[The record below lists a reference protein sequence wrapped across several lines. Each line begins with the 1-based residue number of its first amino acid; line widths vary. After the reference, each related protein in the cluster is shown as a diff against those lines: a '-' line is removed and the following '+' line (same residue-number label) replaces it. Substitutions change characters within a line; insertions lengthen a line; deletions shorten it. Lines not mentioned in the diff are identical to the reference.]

1 MDKAFNVDISAI
13 SDISFLPKASEF
25 RDDKLPDF
33 FQEKIP
39 EKMQND
45 KKVLDGKKLEDSWFK
60 PVKADFFI
68 SHKYKDSDKAK
79 RLGAYLQSKGK
90 TVFIDSCIWGSVY
103 RLQKILDDGY
113 CQNDDKKTYAYNKVM
128 KSTSYTHML
137 LTNALLKTL
146 ENCEN
151 FIFLNTK
158 NSINAENIIK
168 DTSETNSP
176 WIYFEINVANALLKE
191 KFKMRQF
198 SESKENCDVFP
209 EMAFEAD
216 LKNFSKVNIK
226 KLLDFLN
233 IPIQKERNQ
242 NEAGVEHNL

>member
-1 MDKAFNVDISAI
+1 MIHAFNVDISDI

-33 FQEKIP
+33 FQEKMP
-39 EKMQND
+39 EKIQND

-60 PVKADFFI
+60 PVTADFFI
-68 SHKYKDSDKAK
+68 SHKREDSDKAK
-79 RLGAYLQSKGK
+79 RLGAYLQSEGK
-90 TVFIDSCIWGSVY
+90 SVFIDSCIWGSVY
-103 RLQKILDDGY
+103 RLQKILDDEY
-113 CQNDDKKTYAYNKVM
+113 CQNDDEKTYSYKKVM

-158 NSINAENIIK
+158 NSIPAENIIE

-176 WIYFEINVANALLKE
+176 WIYFEINVANALLRE
-191 KFKMRQF
+191 KFKIGQF
-198 SESKENCDVFP
+198 SESKENYDGFP

-216 LKNFSKVNIK
+216 LKNFQKVNVK
-226 KLLDFLN
+226 KLLDCLN
-233 IPIQKERNQ
+233 IPIQEKQNQ
-242 NEAGVEHNL
+242 NKNYFGY

>member
-1 MDKAFNVDISAI
+1 MEHAFNVDIS
-13 SDISFLPKASEF
+13 DISVLPVDLVFKEE
-25 RDDKLPDF
+25 KLSDF

-39 EKMQND
+39 EKNQND
-45 KKVLDGKKLEDSWFK
+45 KNVLDGKILEDSWFK

-68 SHKYKDSDKAK
+68 SHKYEDSDKAK
-79 RLGAYLQSKGK
+79 KLGAYLQSKEK
-90 TVFIDSCIWGSVY
+90 SVFIDSSIWGSVY
-103 RLQKILDDGY
+103 KLQKILDDGY
-113 CQNDDKKTYAYNKVM
+113 CQNKDKMTYSYNKVM

-158 NSINAENIIK
+158 NSIKAENIIE

-176 WIYFEINVANALLKE
+176 WIYFEINVANALLRE
-191 KFKMRQF
+191 KFKTRQF
-198 SESKENCDVFP
+198 SESKECYEGFP

-226 KLLDFLN
+226 KLLEFLN
-233 IPIQKERNQ
+233 IPISKK
-242 NEAGVEHNL
+242 

>member
-1 MDKAFNVDISAI
+1 MDKAFNVDI

-151 FIFLNTK
+151 FIFLNTE

-176 WIYFEINVANALLKE
+176 WIYFEINVANALC
-191 KFKMRQF
+191 
-198 SESKENCDVFP
+198 KENCDVFP
-209 EMAFEAD
+209 EMAFETD

-242 NEAGVEHNL
+242 NETGVEYNL